1 MEYVH
6 YLEMLLLTRTHMLP
20 HTYSIVP
27 KMGLAKLMVGFAVQ
41 PIQKS
46 EAVMNR
52 PPIIAGSNL
61 YSISTMPSGLFFARR
76 WCVILS
82 SEIDVAAARIE
93 PTIAAMN
100 ASPAC

>member
-1 MEYVH
+1 
-6 YLEMLLLTRTHMLP
+6 MLP

-27 KMGLAKLMVGFAVQ
+27 KIGLAKLIVGFAVQ
-41 PIQKS
+41 PTQKS
-46 EAVMNR
+46 EAVMNK

-61 YSISTMPSGLFFARR
+61 YSTSTIPSGLFFERR
-76 WCVILS
+76 RYVILS
-82 SEIDVAAARIE
+82 SKIDIAAARIE